1 MRKYL
6 IMPIIRLDNTCTPDI
21 GTIREFL
28 REMEMNYHE

>member
-6 IMPIIRLDNTCTPDI
+6 VIPIIRLNNTCIPDI

-28 REMEMNYHE
+28 RDMEVNYNE